1 MLGWLNSIGDAIAT
15 FLSFASSMLSGILSV
30 FGLVG
35 TCFTFLTQCFTALPT
50 PLFQCPNGD
59 RSHLNITPIL
69 VLFYL
74 T

>member
-35 TCFTFLTQCFTALPT
+35 TCFAFLSKCFTALPT
-50 PLFQCPNGD
+50 PLLAFCVAG
-59 RSHLNITPIL
+59 ITITIVFL
-69 VLFYL
+69 LIGR
-74 T
+74 